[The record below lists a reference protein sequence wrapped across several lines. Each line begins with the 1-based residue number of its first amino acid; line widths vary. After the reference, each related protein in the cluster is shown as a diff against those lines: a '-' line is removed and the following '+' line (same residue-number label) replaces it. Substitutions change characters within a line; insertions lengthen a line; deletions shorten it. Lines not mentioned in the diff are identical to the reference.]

1 MKASI
6 SLVFDE
12 SMKGIRSQDVW
23 LTNEEESLATLNIKW
38 GKWQDIYEGGK
49 VRKGKK
55 SDF

>member
-1 MKASI
+1 LKASI

-23 LTNEEESLATLNIKW
+23 LTNEEESLATINFKW